1 MSIDRSTFRKAA
13 THSRAPQ
20 SCSQQTRAELKA
32 RQSAK
37 IRELKQVLVNAGIV
51 TLDKQA
57 KALALSRST
66 TWTILK
72 GNHKGSGLSATI
84 INRVLASRQLP
95 APVRAKVL
103 EYIEEKVAG
112 YYGHSRS
119 LRRRFVDRLSI
130 NADHKIVA
138 IPISKIGKSSPPAS
152 SGAHPRLRAIALGSA
167 RVYLASEPK
176 QRRSTRL

>member
-1 MSIDRSTFRKAA
+1 MNDRSTFRNA
-13 THSRAPQ
+13 THSGASQ
-20 SCSQQTRAELKA
+20 SRFQQTRAELKA

-37 IRELKQVLVNAGIV
+37 IRELKQVLVNGGIA
-51 TLDKQA
+51 TLDEQA

-72 GNHKGSGLSATI
+72 GNHKGSGLSVTI
-84 INRVLASRQLP
+84 INRILASRQLP

-112 YYGHSRS
+112 YYGHSGT

-130 NADHKIVA
+130 KADHKIAA

-152 SGAHPRLRAIALGSA
+152 SGAHPRLRGIALGSA

>member
-13 THSRAPQ
+13 THSGASQ
-20 SCSQQTRAELKA
+20 SRFQQTRAELKA

-37 IRELKQVLVNAGIV
+37 IRELKQVLVNGGIA
-51 TLDKQA
+51 TLDEQA

-72 GNHKGSGLSATI
+72 GNHKGSGLSVTI
-84 INRVLASRQLP
+84 INRILASRQLP
-95 APVRAKVL
+95 GPVRAKVL

-112 YYGHSRS
+112 YYGHSRT

-130 NADHKIVA
+130 KANHKIAA

-152 SGAHPRLRAIALGSA
+152 SGAHPRLRGIALGSA
-167 RVYLASEPK
+167 RVCLASEPK

>member
-1 MSIDRSTFRKAA
+1 MSINRSTVRKAA
-13 THSRAPQ
+13 TLSGASQSR
-20 SCSQQTRAELKA
+20 SQQTRAELKA

-37 IRELKQVLVNAGIV
+37 IRELKQVLVNGGIA
-51 TLDKQA
+51 TLDEQA

-72 GNHKGSGLSATI
+72 GIHKGSGLSATI
-84 INRVLASRQLP
+84 INRILASRQLP

-112 YYGHSRS
+112 CYGHSGT
-119 LRRRFVDRLSI
+119 LRRRFVDRLS
-130 NADHKIVA
+130 NKAEHKIAA
-138 IPISKIGKSSPPAS
+138 IPIPKTGNSAPPAS
-152 SGAHPRLRAIALGSA
+152 SGSHPRLRGIARGSA
-167 RVYLASEPK
+167 RVYLASKPK